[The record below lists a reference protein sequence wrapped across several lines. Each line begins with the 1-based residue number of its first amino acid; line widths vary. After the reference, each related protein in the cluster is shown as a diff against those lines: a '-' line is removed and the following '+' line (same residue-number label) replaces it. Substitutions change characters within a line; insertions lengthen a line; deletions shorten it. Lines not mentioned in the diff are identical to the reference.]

1 MLVRLEE
8 TSLAG
13 NNVTWHHCVP
23 NTDTDPYFFFFF
35 FNISFHT
42 FFDQSDGTDG
52 SAFFF
57 EAEWCRYSRPDRS
70 SAAHLKP
77 VSLWLVVYPV
87 LLGISR
93 PRFTKISLRYLC
105 PSKLMDS
112 MADAR
117 LSVFI
122 LFLPISKLCG
132 SHLGISTLGDLIAIK
147 T

>member
-1 MLVRLEE
+1 MCWFGWKKRPWLAT
-8 TSLAG
+8 TSLGTTAFL
-13 NNVTWHHCVP
+13 TP
-23 NTDTDPYFFFFF
+23 IQILIFFFF